1 MQCRLY
7 GTSIGGGDVN
17 YDSGEKLSI
26 YSLVFEQVVM
36 MPLPYHCFLP
46 QAEII
51 RPSRKRE
58 AQMAETNVADALIEY
73 LSSRGVVNIFGVLAH
88 TSFAVGDAIARR
100 PHMKFINAQHEGGAG
115 NMALGYARATK
126 KPAVCLVSAGGGATN
141 IVTPVAQA
149 HKESVPLFVIS
160 SDIDTAAAAKSPY
173 SSFHGMEHVRLFQPI
188 TKQSAK
194 LERIEELGSLLD
206 SLFRQTTRGRQGPVF
221 LIVPEDLQHAHLPE
235 PLSFTPRAEPVAP
248 AIDATAARSAVDLL
262 LQAKTPVVLAGTGV
276 DWAGAREEVREL
288 AELLSLPVAVSYTA
302 KGVFPEN
309 HPLALGCLGF
319 GSRPYS
325 RKFFQEA
332 DLILALGA
340 TFSEGTTMRFGHEII
355 PGNAKIVQI
364 DTDPDELGSNYP
376 TALSIQADAKV
387 ALRAIIDEVKKRQSK
402 PAGNRSRAEAIKQ
415 AKEAWKNDVER
426 KPANNGLTYE
436 SVMRTLNDLLTGNEI
451 LTTSGMTGDTLRGI
465 DAVNPIIH
473 AGEFRAIGTALATA
487 MGVKLGRP
495 EARVVC
501 VTGDGSFMMEQQEL
515 ATAAYHKIPIFVLI
529 LRNNAYGGMKRDQM
543 KSYDGRIIGTELFIP
558 DLPRLSELYGAKGF
572 AVTKKDQLKPVFQQ
586 ALATDESVVVD
597 VKLD

>member
-1 MQCRLY
+1 
-7 GTSIGGGDVN
+7 
-17 YDSGEKLSI
+17 
-26 YSLVFEQVVM
+26 
-36 MPLPYHCFLP
+36 
-46 QAEII
+46 
-51 RPSRKRE
+51 
-58 AQMAETNVADALIEY
+58 MAETNVADALVEY
-73 LSSRGVVNIFGVLAH
+73 LSSRGVENIFGVLAH
-88 TSFAVGDAIARR
+88 TSFAIGDAIAKR

-141 IVTPVAQA
+141 IVTAVAQA
-149 HKESVPLFVIS
+149 QKESVPLFVIS
-160 SDIDTAAAAKSPY
+160 SDIDTAASAKSPY

-194 LERIEELGSLLD
+194 LERIDELGSLLD

-221 LIVPEDLQHAHLPE
+221 LIVPEDLQHETLPE
-235 PLSFTPRAEPVAP
+235 PLSFAPTAEPVAP
-248 AIDATAARSAVDLL
+248 AMDSAAARVAVDLL

-288 AELLSLPVAVSYTA
+288 AELLSMPVAVSYTA

-319 GSRPYS
+319 GSRPYA
-325 RKFFQEA
+325 RKFFQES

-355 PGNAKIVQI
+355 PEKAKIVQI
-364 DTDPDELGSNYP
+364 DTDPDELGGNYP
-376 TALSIQADAKV
+376 TTLSIQADAKI
-387 ALRAIIDEVKKRQSK
+387 ALRAIIDDVRKRQPK
-402 PAGNRSRAEAIKQ
+402 PASNGERAETIQQ
-415 AKEAWKNDVER
+415 AKQAWKNEVER

-436 SVMRTLNDLLTGNEI
+436 SVMRELNEQLTGNEI

-495 EARVVC
+495 GARVIC

-515 ATAAYHKIPIFVLI
+515 ATATYHKIPIFVLI

-543 KSYDGRIIGTELFIP
+543 KTYGGRVIGTELFIP
-558 DLPRLSELYGAKGF
+558 DLPKLAELYGAKGL
-572 AVTKKDQLKPVFQQ
+572 AVTRKEELKPVFQQ
-586 ALATDESVVVD
+586 ALASDEFVVVD

>member
-1 MQCRLY
+1 M
-7 GTSIGGGDVN
+7 
-17 YDSGEKLSI
+17 
-26 YSLVFEQVVM
+26 
-36 MPLPYHCFLP
+36 
-46 QAEII
+46 
-51 RPSRKRE
+51 
-58 AQMAETNVADALIEY
+58 AQTNVADTLVEY
-73 LSSRGVVNIFGVLAH
+73 LSSKNVRHIFGVLAH
-88 TSFAVGDAIARR
+88 TSFAIGDAIAKR
-100 PHMKFINAQHEGGAG
+100 PHMSFVNAQHEGGAG

-126 KPAVCLVSAGGGATN
+126 QPAVCLVSAGGGATN
-141 IVTPVAQA
+141 IATAVAQA

-160 SDIDTAAAAKSPY
+160 SDIDTAASAKSPY

-188 TKQSAK
+188 TKASAK
-194 LERIEELGSLLD
+194 LERVEELGSLLD
-206 SLFRQTTRGRQGPVF
+206 SLYRQTTRGRQGPVF

-235 PLSFTPRAEPVAP
+235 PMSFAPGVEPVAP
-248 AIDATAARSAVDLL
+248 AMDTAAARVAVDLL

-319 GSRPYS
+319 GSRPYA
-325 RKFFQEA
+325 RKFFQDS

-355 PGNAKIVQI
+355 PEKAKIVQI

-376 TALSIQADAKV
+376 TALSIQADAKI
-387 ALRAIIDEVKKRQSK
+387 ALRAIIDEVKKRQ
-402 PAGNRSRAEAIKQ
+402 P
-415 AKEAWKNDVER
+415 
-426 KPANNGLTYE
+426 KPANGARAQEIQQAKQAWKAELDRSAEKGGLTYAP
-436 SVMRTLNDLLTGNEI
+436 VMKALNELLTGKEI

-465 DAVNPIIH
+465 DAVTPIIH

-495 EARVVC
+495 DARVIC

-515 ATAAYHKIPIFVLI
+515 ATARYHNIPVFVLV
-529 LRNNAYGGMKRDQM
+529 LRNNAYGGMKRDQI
-543 KSYDGRIIGTELFIP
+543 KSYEGRVIGTELFVP
-558 DLPRLSELYGAKGF
+558 NLPKLAELYGAKGYS
-572 AVTKKDQLKPVFQQ
+572 VTRKEDLKPVFQK
-586 ALATDESVVVD
+586 ALASDDFVVVD

>member
-1 MQCRLY
+1 
-7 GTSIGGGDVN
+7 
-17 YDSGEKLSI
+17 
-26 YSLVFEQVVM
+26 
-36 MPLPYHCFLP
+36 
-46 QAEII
+46 
-51 RPSRKRE
+51 
-58 AQMAETNVADALIEY
+58 MAGPNVADTLVEY
-73 LSSRGVVNIFGVLAH
+73 LSSKNVRHIFGVLAH
-88 TSFAVGDAIARR
+88 TSFAIGDAIAKR
-100 PHMKFINAQHEGGAG
+100 PHMRFVNAQHEGGAG

-126 KPAVCLVSAGGGATN
+126 QPAVCLVSAGGGATN
-141 IVTPVAQA
+141 IVTAVAQA

-160 SDIDTAAAAKSPY
+160 SDIDTAASAKGAY

-194 LERIEELGSLLD
+194 LERVEELGALLD
-206 SLFRQTTRGRQGPVF
+206 SLFKQTTRGRQGPVF

-235 PLSFTPRAEPVAP
+235 PLSFAPTAEPVAP
-248 AIDATAARSAVDLL
+248 AIDSRAAQAAVDLL

-309 HPLALGCLGF
+309 HSLALGCLGF

-325 RKFFQEA
+325 RKFFQES

-355 PGNAKIVQI
+355 PEKAKIIQI
-364 DTDPDELGSNYP
+364 DTDPEELGSNYP
-376 TALSIQADAKV
+376 TALSIQADAKI
-387 ALRAIIDEVKKRQSK
+387 ALRAIIDGVKSRQPK
-402 PAGNRSRAEAIKQ
+402 ANGARAQAIQQ
-415 AKEAWKNDVER
+415 AKQAWKNDLDE
-426 KPANNGLTYE
+426 KTAKSGLSYD
-436 SVMRTLNDLLTGNEI
+436 SVMKVLNELLTGNEI

-465 DAVNPIIH
+465 DAVTPIIH

-495 EARVVC
+495 DVRVIC

-515 ATAAYHKIPIFVLI
+515 ATATYHKIPVFVLI

-543 KSYDGRIIGTELFIP
+543 KTYGGRVIGTELFIP
-558 DLPRLSELYGAKGF
+558 DLSRLAELYGAKGF
-572 AVTKKDQLKPVFQQ
+572 AVTRKEELKPVFQQ
-586 ALATDESVVVD
+586 ALATDEFVVVD

>member
-1 MQCRLY
+1 
-7 GTSIGGGDVN
+7 
-17 YDSGEKLSI
+17 
-26 YSLVFEQVVM
+26 
-36 MPLPYHCFLP
+36 
-46 QAEII
+46 
-51 RPSRKRE
+51 
-58 AQMAETNVADALIEY
+58 MAETNVADTLVEY
-73 LSSRGVVNIFGVLAH
+73 LSSKNVRHIFGVLAH
-88 TSFAVGDAIARR
+88 TSFAIGDAIAKR
-100 PHMKFINAQHEGGAG
+100 PHMSFINAQHEGGAG

-126 KPAVCLVSAGGGATN
+126 QPAVCLVSAGGGATN
-141 IVTPVAQA
+141 IVTAVAQA

-160 SDIDTAAAAKSPY
+160 SDIDTAASAKGAY
-173 SSFHGMEHVRLFQPI
+173 SSFHGMKHVRLFQPI

-194 LERIEELGSLLD
+194 LERVEELGSLLD
-206 SLFRQTTRGRQGPVF
+206 TLFRQTTRGRQGPVF
-221 LIVPEDLQHAHLPE
+221 LIVPEDLQHENLPE
-235 PLSFTPRAEPVAP
+235 PLSFTPTAEPVAP
-248 AIDATAARSAVDLL
+248 AMDAGAAQAAVDLL

-325 RKFFQEA
+325 RKFFQES

-355 PGNAKIVQI
+355 PEKAKIIQI
-364 DTDPDELGSNYP
+364 DTDPEELGSNYP
-376 TALSIQADAKV
+376 TALSIQADAKI
-387 ALRAIIDEVKKRQSK
+387 ALRAIIDGVKSRQPK
-402 PAGNRSRAEAIKQ
+402 ANGARAQAIQQ
-415 AKEAWKNDVER
+415 AKQAWKNDLDE
-426 KPANNGLTYE
+426 KTAKSGLTYD
-436 SVMRTLNDLLTGNEI
+436 SVMKVLNELLTGKEI

-465 DAVNPIIH
+465 DAVTPIIH

-495 EARVVC
+495 DARVIC

-515 ATAAYHKIPIFVLI
+515 ATATYHKIPVFVLI
-529 LRNNAYGGMKRDQM
+529 LRNNAYGGMKRDQI
-543 KSYDGRIIGTELFIP
+543 KTYGGRIIGTELFIP
-558 DLPRLSELYGAKGF
+558 DLPRLAELYGAKGF
-572 AVTKKDQLKPVFQQ
+572 AVTRKEELKPVFQQ
-586 ALATDESVVVD
+586 ALATDEFVVVD

>member
-1 MQCRLY
+1 
-7 GTSIGGGDVN
+7 
-17 YDSGEKLSI
+17 
-26 YSLVFEQVVM
+26 
-36 MPLPYHCFLP
+36 
-46 QAEII
+46 
-51 RPSRKRE
+51 
-58 AQMAETNVADALIEY
+58 MAKTNVADALVEY
-73 LSSRGVVNIFGVLAH
+73 LSSRGVRNIFGVLAH
-88 TSFAVGDAIARR
+88 TSFAIGDAIAKR
-100 PHMKFINAQHEGGAG
+100 PHMRFINAQHEGGAG
-115 NMALGYARATK
+115 NMALGYARETK
-126 KPAVCLVSAGGGATN
+126 QPAVCLVSAGGGATN

-149 HKESVPLFVIS
+149 YKESVPLFVIS
-160 SDIDTAAAAKSPY
+160 SDIDTAASAKGAF

-188 TKQSAK
+188 TKQSVK
-194 LERIEELGSLLD
+194 LERVEELGSLLD
-206 SLFRQTTRGRQGPVF
+206 SLFHQTTRGRQGPVF

-235 PLSFTPRAEPVAP
+235 PLSFTPSAEPIAP
-248 AIDATAARSAVDLL
+248 AMDTRAAQSAVDLL

-276 DWAGAREEVREL
+276 DWAGARDELREL

-355 PGNAKIVQI
+355 PEKAKIVQI
-364 DTDPDELGSNYP
+364 DTDPDELGRNYP
-376 TALSIQADAKV
+376 TALSIQADAKI
-387 ALRAIIDEVKKRQSK
+387 ALRGIIDEVKKRHPK
-402 PAGNRSRAEAIKQ
+402 APANGERALAIRQ
-415 AKEAWKNDVER
+415 ARQAWKNEVEQN
-426 KPANNGLTYE
+426 PANNGLTYA
-436 SVMRTLNDLLTGNEI
+436 SVMSTLNDLLTGNEI

-487 MGVKLGRP
+487 MGVKL
-495 EARVVC
+495 ARLAVRVIC

-515 ATAAYHKIPIFVLI
+515 ATATYHKIPVFVLV
-529 LRNNAYGGMKRDQM
+529 LRNNAYGGMKRDQI
-543 KSYDGRIIGTELFIP
+543 KSYEGRVIGTELFIP
-558 DLPRLSELYGAKGF
+558 DLAKLAGLYGAKGF
-572 AVTKKDQLKPVFQQ
+572 AVTKKEELKPVFQQ
-586 ALATDESVVVD
+586 ALASDDFVVVD

>member
-1 MQCRLY
+1 
-7 GTSIGGGDVN
+7 
-17 YDSGEKLSI
+17 
-26 YSLVFEQVVM
+26 
-36 MPLPYHCFLP
+36 
-46 QAEII
+46 
-51 RPSRKRE
+51 
-58 AQMAETNVADALIEY
+58 MAESSVADTLVEY
-73 LSSRGVVNIFGVLAH
+73 LSSRGVEKIFGVLAH
-88 TSFAVGDAIARR
+88 TSFAIGDAIARR
-100 PHMKFINAQHEGGAG
+100 PHMQFVNAQHEGGAG

-160 SDIDTAAAAKSPY
+160 SDIDTAASAKSPY

-194 LERIEELGSLLD
+194 LERIEELGLLMD
-206 SLFRQTTRGRQGPVF
+206 SLFRQMTRGRQGPVF
-221 LIVPEDLQHAHLPE
+221 LIVPEDLQHADLPE
-235 PLSFTPRAEPVAP
+235 PLSFAPKAEPAAP
-248 AIDATAARSAVDLL
+248 AIDASSTRAAVDLL

-276 DWAGAREEVREL
+276 DWAGAGDEVKEL
-288 AELLSLPVAVSYTA
+288 AELLSLPVAASYTA

-319 GSRPYS
+319 GSRPYA

-340 TFSEGTTMRFGHEII
+340 TFSEGTTMRYGHEII
-355 PGNAKIVQI
+355 PEAAKIVQI
-364 DTDPDELGSNYP
+364 DTDPDELGGNYP
-376 TALSIQADAKV
+376 TALSIQADAKI
-387 ALRAIIDEVKKRQSK
+387 ALRAIIDEVKKRQPK
-402 PAGNRSRAEAIKQ
+402 ATANGGRGQAIQQAKQ
-415 AKEAWKNDVER
+415 AWRNEIEQ
-426 KPANNGLTYE
+426 KPANQGLTYE
-436 SVMRTLNDLLTGNEI
+436 SVMRALNDLLKGNEI

-495 EARVVC
+495 DARVIC

-515 ATAAYHKIPIFVLI
+515 ATATYHKIPIFVLI

-543 KSYDGRIIGTELFIP
+543 KTYGGRVIGTELFIP
-558 DLPRLSELYGAKGF
+558 DLPRLAELYGAKGF
-572 AVTKKDQLKPVFQQ
+572 SVTKKEQLKPVFEQ
-586 ALATDESVVVD
+586 ALGSDEFVVVD

>member
-1 MQCRLY
+1 
-7 GTSIGGGDVN
+7 
-17 YDSGEKLSI
+17 
-26 YSLVFEQVVM
+26 
-36 MPLPYHCFLP
+36 
-46 QAEII
+46 
-51 RPSRKRE
+51 
-58 AQMAETNVADALIEY
+58 MAETNVADALVEY
-73 LSSRGVVNIFGVLAH
+73 LSSRGVQKIFGVLAH
-88 TSFAVGDAIARR
+88 TSFAIGDAIARR
-100 PHMKFINAQHEGGAG
+100 PHMSFVNAQHEGGAG

-141 IVTPVAQA
+141 IVTAVAQA

-160 SDIDTAAAAKSPY
+160 SDIDTAASAKGAY

-194 LERIEELGSLLD
+194 LERVEELGSLLD

-221 LIVPEDLQHAHLPE
+221 LIVPEDLQHAGLPE
-235 PLSFTPRAEPVAP
+235 PLSFAPTGEPVAP
-248 AIDATAARSAVDLL
+248 AMDAGAAQAAVDLL
-262 LQAKTPVVLAGTGV
+262 LQAKAPVVLAGTGV
-276 DWAGAREEVREL
+276 DWANARDQVREL

-319 GSRPYS
+319 GSRPYA
-325 RKFFQEA
+325 RKFFQES

-355 PGNAKIVQI
+355 PEKAKIIQI
-364 DTDPDELGSNYP
+364 DIDPEELGSNYP
-376 TALSIQADAKV
+376 TALSIQADAKI
-387 ALRAIIDEVKKRQSK
+387 ALGAIIDGVKSRPSK
-402 PAGNRSRAEAIKQ
+402 AAANGARAQAIQQ
-415 AKEAWKNDVER
+415 AKQAWKNEVEQ
-426 KPANNGLTYE
+426 KSANSGLTYE
-436 SVMRTLNDLLTGNEI
+436 SVMKTLNELLTGKEI

-465 DAVNPIIH
+465 DAVTPIIH

-495 EARVVC
+495 EARVIC

-515 ATAAYHKIPIFVLI
+515 ATASYHKIPLFVLI
-529 LRNNAYGGMKRDQM
+529 LRNNAYGGMKRDQI
-543 KSYDGRIIGTELFIP
+543 KTYGGRVIGTELFIP
-558 DLPRLSELYGAKGF
+558 NLPRLAELYGAKGI
-572 AVTKKDQLKPVFQQ
+572 AVTRKEELKPAFQQ
-586 ALATDESVVVD
+586 ALASDDFVVVD

>member
-1 MQCRLY
+1 MA
-7 GTSIGGGDVN
+7 GTNIADT
-17 YDSGEKLSI
+17 
-26 YSLVFEQVVM
+26 LV
-36 MPLPYHCFLP
+36 
-46 QAEII
+46 
-51 RPSRKRE
+51 
-58 AQMAETNVADALIEY
+58 EY
-73 LSSRGVVNIFGVLAH
+73 LSSRGVQNIFGVLAH
-88 TSFAVGDAIARR
+88 TSFAIGDAIARR
-100 PHMKFINAQHEGGAG
+100 PHMRFVNAQHEGGAG

-141 IVTPVAQA
+141 IVTAVAQA

-160 SDIDTAAAAKSPY
+160 SDIDTAASAKSPY

-194 LERIEELGSLLD
+194 LERIEELGSLVD
-206 SLFRQTTRGRQGPVF
+206 ALFRQTTRGRQGPVF

-235 PLSFTPRAEPVAP
+235 PLSFAPAAEPVVP
-248 AIDATAARSAVDLL
+248 AMDAAAARTAVDLL

-288 AELLSLPVAVSYTA
+288 ADLLSMPVAVSYTA

-319 GSRPYS
+319 GSRPYA
-325 RKFFQEA
+325 RKFFQDS

-355 PGNAKIVQI
+355 PEKAQIVQI

-376 TALSIQADAKV
+376 TALSIQADARI
-387 ALRAIIDEVKKRQSK
+387 ALRAIIDEVKKRQPKSEVN
-402 PAGNRSRAEAIKQ
+402 GGRTEAIQKAKQ
-415 AKEAWKNDVER
+415 AWKNEIEQ
-426 KPANNGLTYE
+426 KTANGGLTYE
-436 SVMRTLNDLLTGNEI
+436 SVMRTLNELLTGNEI

-495 EARVVC
+495 DARVIC

-515 ATAAYHKIPIFVLI
+515 ATATYHKIPVFVLI

-543 KSYDGRIIGTELFIP
+543 KTYGGRVIGTELFIP
-558 DLPRLSELYGAKGF
+558 DLPKLAELYGAKGYSI
-572 AVTKKDQLKPVFQQ
+572 ARKEELKPVFQQ
-586 ALATDESVVVD
+586 ALAADDFVVVD
-597 VKLD
+597 VKLDDTRSVE